1 MKKLEH
7 TVEAVIL
14 ASRWL
19 LVVFYL
25 GLAFA
30 LLLYA
35 LSFGKK
41 LIDFVDKLFVLQE
54 TDTILKMLAL
64 IDAALVASLVVMVII
79 SGYENFVG
87 RFDRG
92 HEEEVHW
99 LGTIDVGSLK
109 VKVAS
114 TIVAISSIHLLQVF
128 LNSSTYSNTQL
139 MWLTLIHLAFVI
151 SALILAYIDKLMY
164 TKGKGKGE

>member
-7 TVEAVIL
+7 TIEAVIL

-35 LSFGKK
+35 ISFGKK
-41 LIDFVDKLFVLQE
+41 LLDFVDKLLVLEE

-79 SGYENFVG
+79 FECCHG
-87 RFDRG
+87 RLQRCIWR
-92 HEEEVHW
+92 HH
-99 LGTIDVGSLK
+99 K
-109 VKVAS
+109 V
-114 TIVAISSIHLLQVF
+114 
-128 LNSSTYSNTQL
+128 N
-139 MWLTLIHLAFVI
+139 
-151 SALILAYIDKLMY
+151 
-164 TKGKGKGE
+164 